1 MHIPRGHMLFLNHK
15 EYNERKT
22 GGNCMTIK
30 EAAAKTDL
38 TPDFER
44 IDAMEYRQM
53 THSVRSINVRG
64 KRSIFPTRLNQEDRF
79 REKRSVPGID

>member
-30 EAAAKTDL
+30 EAAAKTGL
-38 TPDFER
+38 TEKTIR
-44 IDAMEYRQM
+44 YYEA
-53 THSVRSINVRG
+53 
-64 KRSIFPTRLNQEDRF
+64 QENRF